1 MGRESNGFPMPRWAG
16 WSPDMPR
23 RVLGRN
29 SGVPRQGWSRAH
41 IDSPRDG
48 NWDGDGDGD
57 GVPAG
62 GSVAVDFLTRILGSS
77 LWELLN

>member
-16 WSPDMPR
+16 WLPDMPR

-29 SGVPRQGWSRAH
+29 SDVPRQGWSRAH
-41 IDSPRDG
+41 CDSPRDG
-48 NWDGDGDGD
+48 NGD
-57 GVPAG
+57 GVGMPAG
-62 GSVAVDFLTRILGSS
+62 GSVAADFLTRILGSS